1 MFIFLLLLRF
11 TFLCILPGTKWR
23 LSLAASNAPSLAP
36 PVIEASGSSSK
47 ATTIAIARRAP
58 IPSTSPSPS
67 SSPSEKVAK
76 IECIVSMRLSEF
88 SVLVIFEIWLVGIIY
103 NRMYFSYW
111 SEKAK
116 VYFLW
121 FKEGGKEKNSLHTCN
136 RSSCM
141 EHRNAV
147 VNRHISSDNPHCTAT
162 ERSSG
167 QENERILTNS
177 KFSRFRCVKSDSWSP
192 YSNLR

>member
-11 TFLCILPGTKWR
+11 TFLWILPGTKWR
-23 LSLAASNAPSLAP
+23 LSLAANNAPSLAP

-58 IPSTSPSPS
+58 IPSPSPSPSPS

-103 NRMYFSYW
+103 NRMYFSY
-111 SEKAK
+111 
-116 VYFLW
+116 
-121 FKEGGKEKNSLHTCN
+121 
-136 RSSCM
+136 
-141 EHRNAV
+141 
-147 VNRHISSDNPHCTAT
+147 
-162 ERSSG
+162 
-167 QENERILTNS
+167 
-177 KFSRFRCVKSDSWSP
+177 
-192 YSNLR
+192 